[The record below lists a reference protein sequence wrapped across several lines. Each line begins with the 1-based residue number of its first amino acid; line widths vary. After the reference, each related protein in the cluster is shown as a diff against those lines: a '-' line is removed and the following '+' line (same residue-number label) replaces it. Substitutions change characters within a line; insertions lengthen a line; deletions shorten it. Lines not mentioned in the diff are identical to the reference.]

1 MALGIPV
8 LHLGSLTP
16 SPEHGLMVGAW
27 AWTKNLGKHGQG
39 CERDVWLETELK
51 SQCLEKK
58 VLYLAQVPTKG
69 MSNDPKAV
77 SCTSICCHG
86 SRVYPRVAPVTN
98 GISFGPSDF
107 VQALELAAQLHQTSW
122 KITVHLSI
130 GGCITL
136 RSCQGYAITY
146 HIKLPEF
153 MVYIA
158 KLPITFQVGGLYHRS
173 KLPMTVQHQ
182 VSTAEILLQLWDL
195 QTYRGTKEPVGSPEQ
210 SGMAGKLWKD

>member
-1 MALGIPV
+1 L
-8 LHLGSLTP
+8 
-16 SPEHGLMVGAW
+16 
-27 AWTKNLGKHGQG
+27 KN
-39 CERDVWLETELK
+39 
-51 SQCLEKK
+51 

-77 SCTSICCHG
+77 SCTSICYQG

-107 VQALELAAQLHQTSW
+107 VQALELAAQLHQTSS

-146 HIKLPEF
+146 HVKLPEF
-153 MVYIA
+153 MVYIT
-158 KLPITFQVGGLYHRS
+158 KLPITGPGWGV
-173 KLPMTVQHQ
+173 
-182 VSTAEILLQLWDL
+182 
-195 QTYRGTKEPVGSPEQ
+195 
-210 SGMAGKLWKD
+210 